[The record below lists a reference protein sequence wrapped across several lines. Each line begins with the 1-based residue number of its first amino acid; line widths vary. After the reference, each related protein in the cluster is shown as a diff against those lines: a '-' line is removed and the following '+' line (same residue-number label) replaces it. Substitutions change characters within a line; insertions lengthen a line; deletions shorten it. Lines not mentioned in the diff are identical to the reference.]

1 MAVQNQAM
9 DPDLILEQWRAAS
22 DTMQTAYVKQH
33 GYGAATTDR
42 LQRTIDLAR
51 TALKIEATVTPDQL
65 YTPGLM
71 PS

>member
-1 MAVQNQAM
+1 
-9 DPDLILEQWRAAS
+9 
-22 DTMQTAYVKQH
+22 MQTAYVKQH
-33 GYGAATTDR
+33 GYGAATQDR

-65 YTPGLM
+65 YAPGLM